1 MRRRVLRILAVVGL
15 LLLPFVVH
23 GLYLW
28 MTALPATLRIGSG
41 AAGGEYRHL
50 SESLREAIESE
61 LGIKVEL
68 VETAGSLENLDL
80 LAAGRIDMAMYQPR
94 TLEVI
99 RESRQAADRPA
110 KKDGKLAETEDA
122 PARRQFPDR
131 EALQRVTFVANLYS
145 QPAHFLVRRD
155 ANINV
160 PSDLRNRAVCLG
172 LESSGDL
179 AMSLVLLKHL
189 GLKRSDVDE
198 RRLTYPEMIAAF
210 ENGSLDAAFVT
221 MGVNAPFFEQLFA
234 AGNCELREIPYA
246 TALTLTEGYLTL
258 ESIPAGLYRTF
269 APVEPA
275 TDIRTVSLRAQL
287 LTRAELPDRLIGQV
301 TAIVTGQEFVKRNRL
316 TSLFEEGADYARAR
330 PEFDIHPGARSVYEP
345 ELRPILNSDFVEA
358 TEGLR
363 SFIVSVLIAAYLLYR
378 WLRDRRERQSEHEL
392 DRFIRKLLEIERRQM
407 DLDEVGGK
415 ESDIKRLQKLLDD
428 VSLLRQEA
436 LKQFSAHQLK
446 EDRATDC
453 FLEMCHSLSDKINAK
468 LTRQRLERALSR
480 LEQ

>member
-1 MRRRVLRILAVVGL
+1 MRRRVLRILAVAGL
-15 LLLPFVVH
+15 VLLPFVVH
-23 GLYLW
+23 GVYLW
-28 MTALPATLRIGSG
+28 MTALPGTVRIGSG
-41 AAGGEYRHL
+41 AVGGEYRHL
-50 SESLREAIESE
+50 SESLSEAIEDE
-61 LGIKVEL
+61 LGIRVEL

-80 LAAGRIDMAMYQPR
+80 LAAGRIDIALYQPR

-99 RESRQAADRPA
+99 RESLQSPA
-110 KKDGKLAETEDA
+110 RLAEDDA
-122 PARRQFPDR
+122 TIAGPDAATTRRQFPGRDV
-131 EALQRVTFVANLYS
+131 LQQVAFVANLYS

-155 ANINV
+155 ANINM

-179 AMSLVLLKHL
+179 AMSLVLLRHL
-189 GLKRSDVDE
+189 GLKRSEIDE
-198 RRLTYPEMIAAF
+198 RRLSYPAMITAF

-221 MGVNAPFFEQLFA
+221 MGINAPFFEQLFA

-246 TALTLTEGYLTL
+246 SALTLTEGYLTPDT
-258 ESIPAGLYRTF
+258 IPAGLYRTIE
-269 APVEPA
+269 PVEPA

-287 LTRAELPDRLIGQV
+287 LTRAELPDRLISQI
-301 TAIVTGQEFVKRNRL
+301 TSIVTGQEFIKRNRL
-316 TSLFEEGADYARAR
+316 TSLFEEGVDYARAR
-330 PEFDIHPGARSVYEP
+330 PEYDIHPGARAIYEP

-407 DLDEVGGK
+407 DLDEVGAK